1 MKFNPNRLFQPALA
15 LMLLMVG
22 LAFSVEALA
31 QKRTTNRR
39 KVAPARRTTAIDYT
53 RFSHLTKQHQEN
65 CKSCHQAPTANWKKA
80 STFPDVAD
88 FPGHDSCVRCHR
100 QQFFKGAQPPICT
113 VCHTKVSPRHDAR
126 FSFPNPR
133 QPKQFEI
140 DFPHDKHQDV
150 IASSRTSP
158 SFSTRA
164 LLSAPPAVA
173 GGPTLNHRRNTG
185 FMHSAHAQSKFL
197 SIANGP
203 DEGYNNCTICHGT
216 NAQPVPTPKDGWPD
230 AFAPSLNAFK
240 AVPEKHDACFN
251 CHWQSQE
258 PVRDNCG
265 GCHKLVSASHQPV
278 TSARISVKFSHE
290 GGGEKQNH
298 IAECTTCH
306 INITKAATLRGL
318 KPDVPI
324 TGCTECHN
332 KEGLRQDL
340 SKELGTLDKDH
351 TFACVYCHTTNVG
364 KRDAPASH
372 YVAAE
377 RRPLKRTELK

>member
-1 MKFNPNRLFQPALA
+1 MKPNPNRLFQPALA
-15 LMLLMVG
+15 LLLLMMG
-22 LAFSVEALA
+22 LVFSVEALA

-39 KVAPARRTTAIDYT
+39 KVTPARRIAAIDYT
-53 RFSHLTKQHQEN
+53 RFSHSTKQHQEN
-65 CKSCHQAPTANWKKA
+65 CKSCHQAPTPNWKKA
-80 STFPDVAD
+80 SSFPDVVD

-126 FSFPNPR
+126 FSFPNSRRPE
-133 QPKQFEI
+133 QFQI

-150 IASSRTSP
+150 IASLQ
-158 SFSTRA
+158 SFPVFGQRPAS
-164 LLSAPPAVA
+164 LLVK
-173 GGPTLNHRRNTG
+173 
-185 FMHSAHAQSKFL
+185 SAHVRSASF
-197 SIANGP
+197 AVTAAP
-203 DEGYNNCTICHGT
+203 DEGFNNCTICHGA
-216 NAQPVPTPKDGWPD
+216 NAQPVPTPKGGWPD
-230 AFAPSLNAFK
+230 AFAPPLNAFK

-265 GCHKLVSASHQPV
+265 GCHKLVPASHTPP
-278 TSARISVKFSHE
+278 TTERISIKFTHE
-290 GGGEKQNH
+290 GGCEKKNH

-340 SKELGTLDKDH
+340 SKELATLDKDH
-351 TFACVYCHTTNVG
+351 TFACVYCHATNVG
-364 KRDAPASH
+364 KRDAPPSH
-372 YVAAE
+372 YLVAE
-377 RRPLKRTELK
+377 RPPLKRAELK

>member
-1 MKFNPNRLFQPALA
+1 MKLKPHRLSQLVLAAL
-15 LMLLMVG
+15 LLLLPLGVPTTAAG
-22 LAFSVEALA
+22 
-31 QKRTTNRR
+31 QKRTKGRPAVT
-39 KVAPARRTTAIDYT
+39 PARRTAAIDYT

-65 CKSCHQAPTANWKKA
+65 CKSCHQAPTPNWKKA
-80 STFPDVAD
+80 STFPDVVD

-133 QPKQFEI
+133 RPEQFEI

-150 IASSRTSP
+150 IASLKSRRVFGQRP
-158 SFSTRA
+158 AF
-164 LLSAPPAVA
+164 LLVK
-173 GGPTLNHRRNTG
+173 
-185 FMHSAHAQSKFL
+185 SAHARSGQF
-197 SIANGP
+197 AVTTAP
-203 DEGYNNCTICHGT
+203 AEGYNNCTICHGS
-216 NAQPVPTPKDGWPD
+216 NAQPVAVPKNGWPD
-230 AFAPSLNAFK
+230 GFAPSLNAFK

-265 GCHKLVSASHQPV
+265 GCHKLIPASHSPI
-278 TSARISVKFSHE
+278 TSERISIKFSHE
-290 GGGEKQNH
+290 GGGEKKNH

-318 KPDVPI
+318 KPDVSI

-340 SKELGTLDKDH
+340 NKELAALDKDR
-351 TFACVYCHTTNVG
+351 TFACVYCHATNVG

-372 YVAAE
+372 YLVAE
-377 RRPLKRTELK
+377 RPPLKRTDLK